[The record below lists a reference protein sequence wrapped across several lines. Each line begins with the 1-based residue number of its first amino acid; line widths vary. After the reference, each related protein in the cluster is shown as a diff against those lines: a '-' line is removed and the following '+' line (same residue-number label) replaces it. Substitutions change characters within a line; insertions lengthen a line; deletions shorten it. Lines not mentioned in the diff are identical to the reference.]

1 MKTEWSLCRR
11 SNPGAAVRLFCF
23 HHAGGSAAV
32 FRNWSDGL
40 PDLEVHAIQLP
51 GRGSRFREAPYA
63 RVRDLARDVAEG
75 IGLRLQGAYA
85 LFGHSFGGLVAF
97 EVAHELSRRG
107 QGDLVHLFVSGRRG
121 PRLPDPVPPLH
132 GLEDA
137 ALLQAVRARYGGIP
151 EAILREPELLQLLL
165 PALRADLEAL
175 ETYAYEPRA
184 PLTCPI
190 AAFGGADDPWA
201 TTAELEAWR
210 PETTA
215 AFSLRRF
222 SGGHFYLQ
230 AAESLVCE
238 EILSRLAVLRAPA
251 SA

>member
-1 MKTEWSLCRR
+1 M
-11 SNPGAAVRLFCF
+11 RLFCF

-32 FRNWSDGL
+32 FRTWSDGL

-51 GRGSRFREAPYA
+51 GRGSRFRETPYP
-63 RVRDLARDVAEG
+63 RLRDLARDVAEG
-75 IGLRLQGAYA
+75 IGSRLQGAYA

-97 EVAHELSRRG
+97 EVGRELARRG

-121 PRLPDPVPPLH
+121 PRLPDPVQPIH
-132 GLEDA
+132 GLDDA
-137 ALLQAVRARYGGIP
+137 ALLREVCARYGGIP
-151 EAILREPELLQLLL
+151 DAILREPELLQLLL

-175 ETYAYEPRA
+175 ETYAYQPQV

-201 TTAELEAWR
+201 TAGELEAWR
-210 PETTA
+210 PETTGD
-215 AFSLRRF
+215 FSVHRF
-222 SGGHFYLQ
+222 AGGHFYLQ
-230 AAESLVCE
+230 GAESLVCQ
-238 EILSRLAVLRAPA
+238 EILSRLAVQGAPA